1 MALFLLI
8 TYIVIFT
15 FQIILFVITIRKKT
29 KKLWRI
35 LFSAELIPLLI
46 SIGLMI
52 YYNNLPGYGFMPG
65 LTYLGEVLFSFGAVV
80 LYCISFLISICSY
93 IAISYKQ
100 RKRWINRFCRFSQP
114 SQWRIFERCSKRRN
128 ECFALFSFFLIL
140 KSHWI
145 MGISRRK
152 TRIYQSFCGDF
163 FSIILMVF
171 IIIQIKKIKSK
182 SKGNE

>member
-15 FQIILFVITIRKKT
+15 FQIILFVITIRKK

-100 RKRWINRFCRFSQP
+100 RKR
-114 SQWRIFERCSKRRN
+114 
-128 ECFALFSFFLIL
+128 
-140 KSHWI
+140 
-145 MGISRRK
+145 
-152 TRIYQSFCGDF
+152 
-163 FSIILMVF
+163 
-171 IIIQIKKIKSK
+171 
-182 SKGNE
+182 